1 MIMKY
6 NAKSL
11 HSIALKYIKRRVY
24 CTLCLQRRH
33 CIWDCFCVHPSQ
45 EKAITHRSWQY
56 KADDMIGRESKN
68 LSLGRLVGKLPS
80 LYRGCPYCL
89 IRFYHSSIPGENC
102 MAEAYFPAW
111 IWPSHMQELS
121 RELRF
126 IAQTFHMFGVPLRS
140 KSMMCT
146 GQVDNCITEWEAHT
160 YVSSFSFIY
169 CRYAYWARAA

>member
-1 MIMKY
+1 MAPDDEDDLVILVLERYEKSDIYIENVTFHLSAMNEFCWQGVPGDFMIMKY

-102 MAEAYFPAW
+102 MTDASFSAL
-111 IWPSHMQELS
+111 IWQIHMQDAIAS
-121 RELRF
+121 RELMF
-126 IAQTFHMFGVPLRS
+126 IA
-140 KSMMCT
+140 
-146 GQVDNCITEWEAHT
+146 
-160 YVSSFSFIY
+160 
-169 CRYAYWARAA
+169 